1 MKQRSFLVILL
12 PIIVLACAA
21 LYWGGDYTSYNLV
34 YIFCF
39 VFLFFF
45 AVFSSSTVWQKV
57 IQVVVYALIM
67 VAQILINTFLVRPV
81 DGNGLTYYL
90 CRLLGLLIVFIPFLI
105 ERCFFYRRIDNSPVP
120 TPGEHSVLS
129 YSLLLYD
136 RDTIVS
142 NMERVK
148 KAGEVLSKV
157 RLEEII
163 QDLPRHSSFSYV
175 NDGSLTDEY
184 FQKAYSTLDDGYIY
198 LVVTKTKTA
207 PSEVIGLFTNKQY
220 NHVSISFDKELHTAI
235 SYNGGEKV
243 TPPGLNPDLLE
254 RLTQNNGSAV
264 IVYRLRATCEQKRI
278 ILDKVY
284 QINMEGS
291 AYNLLGLVVKH
302 SYQPNIMFCSQFVYT
317 MLKTAYLNYF
327 DMYAT
332 HVKPTDFVELDY
344 YRKLE
349 FAYEINFNEAS
360 SSREGM

>member
-34 YIFCF
+34 YIFSF

-57 IQVVVYALIM
+57 IQAVVYALIM
-67 VAQILINTFLVRPV
+67 VAQILINTYLVRPV
-81 DGNGLTYYL
+81 DGNGLTHYL

-105 ERCFFYRRIDNSPVP
+105 ERCFFYRRIDNFPAP
-120 TPGEHSVLS
+120 APGEHSVLS

-175 NDGSLTDEY
+175 NNGSLTDEY

-220 NHVSISFDKELHTAI
+220 NHVAISFDKELHTAI

-254 RLTQNNGSAV
+254 RLTKNNGSAV
-264 IVYRLRATCEQKRI
+264 IVYRLPATCEQKRT
-278 ILDKVY
+278 ILDKVR
-284 QINMEGS
+284 QINTEGS
-291 AYNLLGLVVKH
+291 AYNLLGLVVKR

-317 MLKTAYLNYF
+317 MLKTANLDYF
-327 DMYAT
+327 DIRAAN
-332 HVKPTDFVELDY
+332 VKPTDFVELDY

-349 FAYEINFNEAS
+349 FAFEINFNEAS